1 MIVEAPWWLFQTSI
15 NIQTQHMKQTA
26 ILLTLALAIGAGSAL
41 QTFAAEKKEKKETEI
56 GKVMKGH
63 EETLQG

>member
-1 MIVEAPWWLFQTSI
+1 
-15 NIQTQHMKQTA
+15 MKQTA
-26 ILLTLALAIGAGSAL
+26 ILLTLALAIGAGSVL